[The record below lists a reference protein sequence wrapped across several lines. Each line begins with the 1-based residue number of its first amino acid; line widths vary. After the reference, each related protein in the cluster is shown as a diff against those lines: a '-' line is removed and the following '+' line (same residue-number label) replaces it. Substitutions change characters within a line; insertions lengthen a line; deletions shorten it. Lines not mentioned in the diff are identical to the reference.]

1 MPLRNVKRSG
11 WTKWLPRTVRQV
23 GRRGTALLM
32 LGVLWLLLG
41 YSVFLSMDIPTEAP
55 EGVFHLLIPAD
66 VRGFLWMLTGGTAI
80 VAAFRPPGFSDAFGW
95 TALYV
100 MPALRLVSYLSGWL
114 DWIVP
119 FGTPGYER
127 GWVPAITWAVIV
139 VLIAT
144 CAGWPEPIKRVP
156 LLTDEQED

>member
-11 WTKWLPRTVRQV
+11 WAKWLPRSVKQV
-23 GRRGTALLM
+23 GRRGTVLLM
-32 LGVLWLLLG
+32 LGVVWLLLG
-41 YSVFLSMDIPTEAP
+41 YSVFLSMDIPTGAP
-55 EGVFHLLIPAD
+55 EGGFHLSIPAD
-66 VRGFLWMLTGGTAI
+66 VRGLLWTLTGVTAMC
-80 VAAFRPPGFSDAFGW
+80 AAFRPPGFSDAFGW

-100 MPALRLVSYLSGWL
+100 MPAVRTVSYLSGWL

-119 FGTPGYER
+119 FGTPGHER

-144 CAGWPEPIKRVP
+144 CAGWPEPARVLP
-156 LLTDEQED
+156 PTAKQED

>member
-11 WTKWLPRTVRQV
+11 WTKWLPRTVKQV
-23 GRRGTALLM
+23 GRRGTVLLT

-41 YSVFLSMDIPTEAP
+41 CSVFLSMDIPTAAP
-55 EGVFHLLIPAD
+55 AGVFHLLIPAD
-66 VRGFLWMLTGGTAI
+66 VRGLLWMLTGVIAMC
-80 VAAFRPPGFSDAFGW
+80 AAFRPPGFIDAFGW
-95 TALYV
+95 TALYA
-100 MPALRLVSYLSGWL
+100 MPALRMVSYLSGWL

-139 VLIAT
+139 VLVAR
-144 CAGWPEPIKRVP
+144 CAGWPEPARVP
-156 LLTDEQED
+156 PLTDEQED

>member
-11 WTKWLPRTVRQV
+11 WTKWLPRSVKQV

-41 YSVFLSMDIPTEAP
+41 CSAFLDMDVPTAAP
-55 EGVFHLLIPAD
+55 AGVFHLLLPAD
-66 VRGFLWMLTGGTAI
+66 VRGLLWMLTGGIAI
-80 VAAFRPPGFSDAFGW
+80 CGAFRPPGFSDAFGW
-95 TALYV
+95 TALYA
-100 MPALRLVSYLSGWL
+100 MPAILMTSYLSSWL
-114 DWIVP
+114 DWVVP
-119 FGTPGYER
+119 FGTAGYER

-139 VLIAT
+139 VLVAT
-144 CAGWPEPIKRVP
+144 CAGWPEPARVP